1 MSDYTVD
8 HMCLRIMQV
17 VQALRTSHSAL
28 RLFNSLLDFALRLSF
43 FFSPSSK
50 ALLDGLKAFSHF
62 RLHNITC
69 KQLLC

>member
-43 FFSPSSK
+43 FFFFTFFKS
-50 ALLDGLKAFSHF
+50 AARWVEGLFAFPA
-62 RLHNITC
+62 T
-69 KQLLC
+69 